1 MDFDDTPEEAAFRA
15 AAREWL
21 EANAIPK
28 GAPDDFSAGYFSG
41 ELDPAEYVKRCRW
54 WQGRLYEG
62 GWAGISWPRRFGG
75 RGGKPVE
82 EAIFAEE
89 QARYG
94 VSTGA
99 FAVAI
104 GMVGAT
110 LMQHGTPE
118 QRSRWL
124 QPILRCEEV
133 WCQGFSEPEAGS
145 DLAALRTSARV
156 VGDRYVINGQK
167 IWTSGAT
174 YADWMFALVRTDP
187 DAPKHR
193 GITAVLIDM
202 RSPGI
207 EVRPIRQI
215 NGRRTFAEVFLDDV
229 EVPVANTVGEMGDGW
244 NVAMSALVLE
254 RGIGR
259 RSYVKYLPLLQ
270 ELRHLAIASGGAD
283 DSATLEELGWHVM
296 QVCRYRHHVG
306 RTIAESSDGRFGPEA
321 SLNKLFWSEMEAAIY
336 ETGMRLHALAT
347 ATGTEPA
354 LSERYP
360 LWEAD
365 YWHARATRI
374 FAGSNQIQRN
384 IIAERVLG
392 MPKEKR

>member
-1 MDFDDTPEEAAFRA
+1 MTTETA
-15 AAREWL
+15 AAKDLAAWRAEIRQWL
-21 EANAIPK
+21 SANVPRDLVGARPLTSPEVLERRRAWERVLYDNGYAAIHWPV
-28 GAPDDFSAGYFSG
+28 
-41 ELDPAEYVKRCRW
+41 EY
-54 WQGRLYEG
+54 
-62 GWAGISWPRRFGG
+62 
-75 RGGKPVE
+75 GGKGMGAAHRMIFQE
-82 EAIFAEE
+82 EYERASAPPRLNI
-89 QARYG
+89 QG
-94 VSTGA
+94 L
-99 FAVAI
+99 
-104 GMVGAT
+104 MLVGPT